1 MYEWQDK
8 IVMDFCK
15 EHGVILTVEEDVK
28 LAQVRVVM
36 RRPSQPRAVTRYID
50 YCDIWTLLP
59 TPLLNA
65 MLRELDSDEEA
76 VAILREGTQ
85 RCATPTS

>member
-15 EHGVILTVEEDVK
+15 EHGLILTVEEDVK

-36 RRPSQPRAVTRYID
+36 RRPSQPRAVTRCIA
-50 YCDIWTLLP
+50 YCDTWALL
-59 TPLLNA
+59 TAPLLND
-65 MLRELDSDEEA
+65 MLRELDSDKEQKNE
-76 VAILREGTQ
+76 Q
-85 RCATPTS
+85 